1 MSPNLWFV
9 SGSCEKSSSVQN
21 AVSLSGW
28 QIIFPLINPVSPLQM
43 CLLYTLWDPLLRFLG
58 FGPLPTTM
66 LTTSFARH
74 FLEDREIFVWGQ
86 RKRLDLQSEINSLP
100 SGHRHVLFCLSL
112 TAIIYRTSSSSQIKE
127 KHSENNIC
135 LKEIVATEADT

>member
-9 SGSCEKSSSVQN
+9 SGSCGKSSSVQN

-28 QIIFPLINPVSPLQM
+28 QIIFPPINPVSPLQM
-43 CLLYTLWDPLLRFLG
+43 CLLYTLWDPLLTFLG

-74 FLEDREIFVWGQ
+74 FFRGRGD
-86 RKRLDLQSEINSLP
+86 
-100 SGHRHVLFCLSL
+100 FCLGP
-112 TAIIYRTSSSSQIKE
+112 E
-127 KHSENNIC
+127 KKAGLAE
-135 LKEIVATEADT
+135 